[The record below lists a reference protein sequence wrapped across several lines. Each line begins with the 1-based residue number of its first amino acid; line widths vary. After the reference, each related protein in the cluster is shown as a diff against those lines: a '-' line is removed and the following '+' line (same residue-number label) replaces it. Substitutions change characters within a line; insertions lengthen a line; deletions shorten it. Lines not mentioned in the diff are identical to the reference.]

1 MLAKNKAWL
10 ADLLESKNAS
20 LSIKSAS
27 PYVHVTGNMICGFNN
42 GNNAPSNRSGDGSV
56 SSYYSC
62 LSDTDSTD
70 SACLSATPASTDTS
84 APPPSSSFWA
94 CFAPTTATCYVTIDC
109 DKKKSAV
116 LDTGASVDITSKR
129 HRTGQLTDSRN
140 NPK

>member
-62 LSDTDSTD
+62 LSDTDFTD
-70 SACLSATPASTDTS
+70 SACLSATQHGRTRQHHLPLPHSGRVSRPRLPLAMPRS
-84 APPPSSSFWA
+84 
-94 CFAPTTATCYVTIDC
+94 TATRRKAPYSI
-109 DKKKSAV
+109 AAP
-116 LDTGASVDITSKR
+116 L
-129 HRTGQLTDSRN
+129 
-140 NPK
+140 